1 MIYIF
6 PIDNHLLIIA
16 DADDALTSNESE
28 NNLEQEPWNSKRKEK
43 VVFPPH
49 FVEQIR
55 RHFQSLIETPPQQ
68 RIPQKIFK
76 KQVKKDE
83 LAVLKQNTVKQHFY
97 RKFAQKERGIGQRKN
112 SFFQICCHCI
122 VFIQSLMTIKVI
134 ANNSL

>member
-28 NNLEQEPWNSKRKEK
+28 NNSEQEPWNSKRKEK

-83 LAVLKQNTVKQHFY
+83 LAVLKQKYGEATLLSKIRTK
-97 RKFAQKERGIGQRKN
+97 RKRHWSKK
-112 SFFQICCHCI
+112 
-122 VFIQSLMTIKVI
+122 K
-134 ANNSL
+134 